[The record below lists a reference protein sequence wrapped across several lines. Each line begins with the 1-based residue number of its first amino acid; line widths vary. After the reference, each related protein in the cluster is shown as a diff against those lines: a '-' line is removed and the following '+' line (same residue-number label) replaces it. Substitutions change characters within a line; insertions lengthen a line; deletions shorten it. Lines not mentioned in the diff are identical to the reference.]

1 MHLKRRIQLVSL
13 LIPILIAA
21 AVPTG
26 AAASFA
32 GKNGRIFFASNLE
45 PTGYFTDIFSMTP
58 RGTDLKPVK
67 MLDDWQRS
75 PTVSSNGRWVAFSS
89 EPEQMCCLTYHAM
102 RANGNGMVPIDEA
115 PEFMRGGQTV
125 WPSVNPGSSQGNPAY
140 SSDGSKIAWRQDD
153 GTIEDPNWNIYVARS
168 DGTNARQLTDR
179 VGDEGAPDFSPNGRR
194 IVYAAS
200 TADSGYDI
208 FDIRFRGT
216 DSRRLTHGDD
226 ATTQGGVDAV
236 SQFDP
241 DYSPNGKQIIY
252 MQWLG
257 ENPDIFK
264 MRADGSHEHALTKR
278 KGYIADPDWA
288 VKPRH

>member
-21 AVPTG
+21 AVPAG
-26 AAASFA
+26 ASASFA

-58 RGTDLKPVK
+58 RGTDVKPVK

-75 PTVSSNGRWVAFSS
+75 PTVSPNGLWVAFSS

-125 WPSVNPGSSQGNPAY
+125 WPGDAAY

-153 GTIEDPNWNIYVARS
+153 GTVKDPNWNIYVARS
-168 DGTNARQLTDR
+168 DGTDVRQLTDR
-179 VGDEGAPDFSPNGRR
+179 VGDERAPDFSPNGRR

-216 DSRRLTHGDD
+216 DSRRLTHGDPS
-226 ATTQGGVDAV
+226 QGGAAAV
-236 SQFDP
+236 SQYDP

-252 MQWLG
+252 MQELG
-257 ENPDIFK
+257 EKPDIFK
-264 MRADGSHEHALTKR
+264 MHADGSHEHALTER

-288 VKPRH
+288 VKPKR